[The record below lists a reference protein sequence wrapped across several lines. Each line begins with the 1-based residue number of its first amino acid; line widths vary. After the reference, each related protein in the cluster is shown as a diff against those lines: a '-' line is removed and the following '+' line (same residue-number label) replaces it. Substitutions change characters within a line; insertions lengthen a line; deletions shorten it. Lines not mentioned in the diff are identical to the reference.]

1 MVQKIHH
8 ASFWYL
14 EDDRLLESKSLAIAR
29 LSPSQMYMEGNE
41 GWEKREKE
49 EKKIRVG
56 GKVDIIIYMGIVVD
70 TNIASNHVFQ
80 IKLKNI

>member
-1 MVQKIHH
+1 
-8 ASFWYL
+8 
-14 EDDRLLESKSLAIAR
+14 
-29 LSPSQMYMEGNE
+29 MEGNE